1 MPGASHARGARSL
14 INLGALLGNLN
25 DYEGERLP
33 SSYCSPYHSL
43 YCTLSPRPPPHT
55 SPYVPSS
62 FIFKFRIQIF
72 VLTNPRGRR
81 DANVPARSR
90 RRPDA
95 VARKVPPPPL
105 PPRTKWTRRVPH
117 PVLTGHVSQSD
128 SAGPARRRRAAARR
142 VSGARVRRHNLGTAL
157 HSLKRFPVAKVKPP
171 PPPYKV
177 DTPRPSPR
185 TNRTRRVGR

>member
-1 MPGASHARGARSL
+1 MYRR
-14 INLGALLGNLN
+14 AL
-25 DYEGERLP
+25 DADP
-33 SSYCSPYHSL
+33 TQWPAKS
-43 YCTLSPRPPPHT
+43 PPH
-55 SPYVPSS
+55 PFPL
-62 FIFKFRIQIF
+62 
-72 VLTNPRGRR
+72 VLSGP
-81 DANVPARSR
+81 
-90 RRPDA
+90 
-95 VARKVPPPPL
+95 
-105 PPRTKWTRRVPH
+105 RRVPH

-157 HSLKRFPVAKVKPP
+157 HSLKRFPEAKVKPPPPPP